1 MRFLA
6 AIGLIA
12 NLHGQSLPG
21 VEPRLPEL
29 PAVESLPPVR
39 AAGDRSQDGGLLMA
53 RLERIVLLSSGARGE
68 GERAPGLWAS
78 EDLEL
83 PAPRAL
89 GARLRSYLGR
99 PLTEGALTG
108 LADEILIHYDRE
120 GYPVVAL
127 EVPEQDLA
135 GGVLRLRLEI
145 GRYGEVGVSRS
156 RFGDPAVIRRGLR
169 LRGGDPV
176 RRGELDEQLAWY
188 GRTIFRR
195 PRMFVAPGLE
205 PATADLLIAFE
216 ESRPWRVNLG
226 YENSGPDLLGRDRW
240 LIGVAGMTPGEQL
253 LAWQGVVGIP
263 ASSLVANALRWEI
276 PFHGSHQLLQL
287 DAAHAEVL
295 SRYASGGEAVES
307 EGTSWSLGAYQRIPL
322 PALEGWRQSWGAGFE
337 LKGTDQFLLFGGTS
351 VSPGEVV
358 LFHGKIGHEL
368 TRVWESGAAS
378 WEAALLAAPG
388 GIGSRNEDEA
398 FKAYDPAAD
407 ASYFVARVAGEGWWT
422 PGGDWRILT
431 RGAFQVADSRLLPAE
446 QFAAG
451 GYQSVRG
458 VGERE
463 VAADGGWQAT
473 LELQSPRMEPLEG
486 CEFRILAFLDH
497 AGLENRGGTASSVS
511 GTGVGL
517 RMRMAERFDL
527 RFDHGWRIDDD
538 ENRSHFG
545 IQVSF

>member
-6 AIGLIA
+6 ALALVA
-12 NLHGQSLPG
+12 NLHGQGLPG

-29 PAVESLPPVR
+29 PATESLPPVR
-39 AAGDRSQDGGLLMA
+39 AAGDRSRDGEVVMA
-53 RLERIVLLSSGARGE
+53 RLDRIVLVSAAARGE
-68 GERAPGLWAS
+68 GERAPGLWVS

-83 PAPRAL
+83 PSPRRL
-89 GARLRSYLGR
+89 GRRLQAFVGR
-99 PLTEGALTG
+99 PLTEGALEN
-108 LADEILIHYDRE
+108 LADEILIHYDRA
-120 GYPVVAL
+120 GYPVVVI

-135 GGVLRLRLEI
+135 GGVLRLHLEI
-145 GRYGEVGVSRS
+145 GRYGEVGVARS
-156 RFGDPAVIRRGLR
+156 RFGDPEVIRRGLR

-188 GRTIFRR
+188 GRTVFRR

-216 ESRPWRVNLG
+216 ESRPWRVNVG

-240 LIGVAGMTPGEQL
+240 LIGAAGLTPGEQL
-253 LAWQGVVGIP
+253 VAWQGVVGIP

-287 DAAHAEVL
+287 DAAYAEVL
-295 SRYASGGEAVES
+295 SRYASGGVPVES
-307 EGTSWSLGAYQRIPL
+307 EGGSWSVAAFRRIPL
-322 PALEGWRQSWGAGFE
+322 SALAGWRQSWGAGFE
-337 LKGTDQFLLFGGTS
+337 LKGTDQFLLFGGGS
-351 VSPGEVV
+351 LSPGEVV
-358 LFHGKIGHEL
+358 LFHGKLGHEI
-368 TRVWESGAAS
+368 TRTWENGAAS
-378 WEAALLAAPG
+378 FEASLLAAPG
-388 GIGSRNEDEA
+388 GVVGNNDDA
-398 FKAYDPAAD
+398 DFKAYDPAAD
-407 ASYFVARVAGEGWWT
+407 ASYVVGRLAGQGWWT
-422 PGGDWRILT
+422 PGGDWQIHL
-431 RGAFQVADSRLLPAE
+431 RGAGQVADSRLLPAE

-473 LELQSPRMEPLEG
+473 LELHSPRMAPMAG
-486 CEFRILAFLDH
+486 CEFRVLAFLDH
-497 AGLENRGGTASSVS
+497 AGLENRGGTASSVG
-511 GTGVGL
+511 GTGIGL

-527 RFDHGWRIDDD
+527 RFDHGWRLDDD